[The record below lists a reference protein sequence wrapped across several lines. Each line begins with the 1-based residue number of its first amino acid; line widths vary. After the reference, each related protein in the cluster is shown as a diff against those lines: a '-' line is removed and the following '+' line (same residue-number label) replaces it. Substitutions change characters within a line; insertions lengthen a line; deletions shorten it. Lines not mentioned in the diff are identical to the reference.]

1 MYDFGV
7 KYGTLLAGFFGG
19 VVYVSLTEGL
29 NKYQVFSSLL
39 IGVLTAS
46 YLTPMITAYVSKRL
60 ELPLSVEIENGIAF
74 LIGLCAISVIP
85 AVIRKV
91 KNRVEVKGE

>member
-1 MYDFGV
+1 MMYDFGV

-19 VVYVSLTEGL
+19 VVYVALTEGL

-46 YLTPMITAYVSKRL
+46 YLTPILTAYASKVL
-60 ELPLSVEIENGIAF
+60 DLPISTETENGIAF

-85 AVIRKV
+85 AIIRKV
-91 KNRVEVKGE
+91 RNRVDVER